1 MKPRLLPLLGAMSV
15 MAACTAPTQTAA
27 PAPGMASIPFVREI
41 NQWQPDANKGLYIQ
55 LDNHQWYYATFMSP
69 CFELQYAM
77 KIGFRTQPPFSLD
90 KFDSVLVEG
99 RPCYFKSLDPSS
111 GPPGTKPGAPL

>member
-1 MKPRLLPLLGAMSV
+1 
-15 MAACTAPTQTAA
+15 
-27 PAPGMASIPFVREI
+27 
-41 NQWQPDANKGLYIQ
+41 
-55 LDNHQWYYATFMSP
+55 
-69 CFELQYAM
+69 M

>member
-1 MKPRLLPLLGAMSV
+1 MKTHILPALGMLALIAGCANQPQTTS
-15 MAACTAPTQTAA
+15 PT
-27 PAPGMASIPFVREI
+27 PGMASIPYVREI

-77 KIGFRTQPPFSLD
+77 KVGFRTQPPFSLD

>member
-1 MKPRLLPLLGAMSV
+1 MKTHILPVLGVLALF
-15 MAACTAPTQTAA
+15 AGCTPQTETG
-27 PAPGMASIPFVREI
+27 PQKSLTSIPFIRDI

-55 LDNHQWYYATFMSP
+55 LDNHQWYYASFMSP

-77 KIGFRTQPPFSLD
+77 KIGFRTPPPFSLD

-99 RPCYFKSLDPSS
+99 RPCYFKSLDPSP